1 MPTVERYAVGLAAGG
16 LLLAAVDAAGL
27 AWRGW
32 YVGSTAQ
39 AGAHA
44 GVAGAG
50 VLLLLLEGPLRVPAA
65 RGVGITLLG
74 LAGLGALAPTWF
86 GLAPRMGL
94 AFEPLENAAHALLG
108 AWGVWAARNERE

>member
-1 MPTVERYAVGLAAGG
+1 MPTVERYAVGLAAVG

-32 YVGSTAQ
+32 YVASTVQ
-39 AGAHA
+39 AGVHA

-50 VLLLLLEGPLRVPAA
+50 VLLLLLEGPFRVPAA
-65 RGVGITLLG
+65 RGVGIGLLG

-86 GLAPRMGL
+86 GFAPRVGL

-108 AWGVWAARNERE
+108 AWGVWAARNERD